1 MKKQQTIKTLQAL
14 ASTFEA
20 ITALLPEGLHF
31 DMEQGR
37 DGDITI
43 CVFGSMTG
51 SCMPD
56 NRRFVRSLGGR
67 AEKWYAEGQQRDIVA
82 DLGSVTVQAY
92 ERRHDIEM
100 DKMKRGQR

>member
-1 MKKQQTIKTLQAL
+1 VKKQQTIKTLQTL

-20 ITALLPEGLHF
+20 ITALLPEGLYF

-43 CVFGSMTG
+43 RVFG
-51 SCMPD
+51 PD
-56 NRRFVRSLGGR
+56 CRKFVRSLGGR

-82 DLGSVTVQAY
+82 DLGTVTVQAY